1 VNLQG
6 RSEYAPYLTAAYG
19 EALSV
24 GQPMRVSMVQSLTPE
39 QLETAYGR
47 TTPPVAIVPPALEP
61 TPVLRNE
68 SVLAEIERTGVLKV
82 AFPKD
87 LPPFG
92 FINEENEWDGYCGAI
107 ALALGQYLSTRLDVA
122 RPVQVVELTST
133 LQTRF
138 DLARDGTVHL
148 ECGPNTIRADIPGI
162 TFSEPLYATGARFLI
177 PNQSAETIRPSL
189 PLAGLRLGVLQD
201 STAASFV
208 RETYPQADIVTF
220 SGNQDQAQAV
230 RAVAAGDIDAF
241 VGDSILSMAEAE
253 RQNLSP
259 TDFVLVPEMPL
270 TCEYYGFILPN
281 DDPAWRTLVNAFIQ
295 EAEIFQTTFEQD
307 LRDLEACLD
316 Q

>member
-1 VNLQG
+1 
-6 RSEYAPYLTAAYG
+6 
-19 EALSV
+19 
-24 GQPMRVSMVQSLTPE
+24 MVQSLTPE

-47 TTPPVAIVPPALEP
+47 TPPVAIVPPALEP

-82 AFPKD
+82 AFPKICR
-87 LPPFG
+87 PFG

-107 ALALGQYLSTRLDVA
+107 SLALGQYLSTRLDVA

-138 DLARDGTVHL
+138 DLVRDGIVHL

-201 STAASFV
+201 STTESFV
-208 RETYPQADIVTF
+208 RGTYPQADIVTF
-220 SGNQDQAQAV
+220 SGDQDQAQGV
-230 RAVAAGDIDAF
+230 QAVAVGEIDAF
-241 VGDSILSMAEAE
+241 VGDSILSRAEVE
-253 RQNLSP
+253 RQKLP
-259 TDFVLVPEMPL
+259 AADYRLVPETPL
-270 TCEYYGFILPN
+270 TCEFYGFILPN
-281 DDPAWRTLVNAFIQ
+281 NDPTWKTLVGQ
-295 EAEIFQTTFEQD
+295 VYSGVREHFQAAFEQN
-307 LRDLEACLD
+307 LRELEACLD